1 MKPYAGDFYCP
12 KSLRVSA
19 AGSHNCGVGEKGSL
33 SGPVC
38 SRLIK
43 KPNFCQFLEPRW
55 SATHNLQVLFYTI

>member
-1 MKPYAGDFYCP
+1 MKQYVAEFYRP

-43 KPNFCQFLEPRW
+43 KPNLCQFLEPRW
-55 SATHNLQVLFYTI
+55 SGPHNLQVLSYTI